1 MKVVTLTL
9 NPAIDKSSAVYSI
22 KPDSKLRC
30 ASPRYHAGGGGI
42 NVSRAIHKLG
52 GTSLCTYMAGGPEQH
67 ILQQLLEE
75 EGMSQ
80 HIIPIK
86 NRTRE
91 NFIVVDKAR
100 NQQYRFGMPGPE
112 IYADEFEAML
122 KAMENICVNADFV
135 VASGS
140 LPPTAPTSIF
150 AQVARIAK
158 ENDAKCIVDTSGE
171 ALLEAAQ
178 EGVYMLKPNLGEPSE
193 LSGQETVTALEQEDL
208 ATQLIAQGKCEVV
221 VVSLGAQGAMLATS
235 QEQIAYIPAPTVHRK
250 STVGAGDSMVAGMV
264 LSLHQRKPLKEV
276 VMYGVAA
283 GTAAT
288 MAEGT
293 GLCKKEDTDKLYQW
307 IKSRVQIK
315 SA

>member
-9 NPAIDKSSAVYSI
+9 NPAIDKSATVHGI

-30 ASPRYHAGGGGI
+30 SPPKYHAGGGGV

-52 GTSLCTYMAGGPEQH
+52 GESLCTYLAGGPAGEMM
-67 ILQQLLEE
+67 QQLLEE
-75 EGMSQ
+75 EQIQQKLIG
-80 HIIPIK
+80 IK
-86 NRTRE
+86 NSTRE
-91 NFIVVDKAR
+91 NFIVVDTAN

-112 IYADEFEAML
+112 VSGEEFNTML
-122 KAMENICVNADFV
+122 QTMEQLCVKADFI

-140 LPPTAPTSIF
+140 LPPGAPKDIF

-158 ENDAKCIVDTSGE
+158 KNKAKCIVDTSGQ
-171 ALLEAAQ
+171 ALIEAAK
-178 EGVYMLKPNLGEPSE
+178 EGVYLLKPNLGE
-193 LSGQETVTALEQEDL
+193 LSALSNQEVVTALEQEDL
-208 ATQLIAQGKCEVV
+208 AYQLIEENKCEVV
-221 VVSLGAQGAMLATS
+221 VVSLGPRGAMLVTK
-235 QEQIAYIPAPTVHRK
+235 QKKIEYVPAPTVHRK

-264 LSLHQRKPLKEV
+264 LSLAQDKPLRDV

-293 GLCKKEDTDKLYQW
+293 GLCKKEDTEKLYRW
-307 IKSRVQIK
+307 IKSKV
-315 SA
+315 